1 MTIDLI
7 FKLFLIPLSGILS
20 AYLISFVKN
29 KIKLLQEK
37 TDNELT
43 DKYLEMLNSTIEQC
57 VIATNQTYVEALK
70 REGSFDLDAQKK
82 AFQMTIDAVTA
93 IIDGDAVYYLNNILG
108 DVEKYVEQKI
118 ESTINKNK
126 GSL

>member
-1 MTIDLI
+1 
-7 FKLFLIPLSGILS
+7 
-20 AYLISFVKN
+20 
-29 KIKLLQEK
+29 
-37 TDNELT
+37 
-43 DKYLEMLNSTIEQC
+43 
-57 VIATNQTYVEALK
+57 
-70 REGSFDLDAQKK
+70 
-82 AFQMTIDAVTA
+82 MTIDAVTA

>member
-7 FKLFLIPLSGILS
+7 FKLFLIPLLGILS

-37 TDNELT
+37 TDNELA

-70 REGSFDLDAQKK
+70 REGSFDLEAQKK
-82 AFQMTIDAVTA
+82 AF
-93 IIDGDAVYYLNNILG
+93 
-108 DVEKYVEQKI
+108 
-118 ESTINKNK
+118 
-126 GSL
+126 

>member
-7 FKLFLIPLSGILS
+7 FKIFLIPLLGILTR
-20 AYLISFVKN
+20 YLIVFIKS
-29 KIKLLQEK
+29 KITLLEEK
-37 TDNELT
+37 ADNELA

-70 REGSFDLDAQKK
+70 REGSFDLEAQKK

-93 IIDGDAVYYLNNILG
+93 IIGEDAVYYLNNIIG